1 MSQPP
6 NSIKTHTLSEAES
19 LLTRL
24 NDAIIGHAK
33 WLTEWNTNIIC
44 ETPIADKYISEDSH
58 RDCYF
63 GQWYYRER
71 ANYLHQKSEFAAI
84 EELHRTIH
92 NKMSALAKKINR
104 GGSITRTEY
113 ESFIDSEV
121 SFSESVINLRDEL
134 YKFLLSFDNLTGV
147 LNRQAFI
154 HILEQE
160 YARVIRFDEPC
171 CVVLMDIDNFKNI
184 NDEFGHAAG
193 DKALISIASFIIANL
208 RPYDSICRYG
218 GEEFLICMPKTSLEM
233 AHTIIERIRKEMS
246 QKKICVLEDNCIK
259 IPASFG
265 IAPMS
270 AEEELKNTIE
280 HADKALYRAKA
291 NGRNKVEVW
300 AENT

>member
-6 NSIKTHTLSEAES
+6 NSIKTQTLCEVES

-33 WLTEWNTNIIC
+33 WLTEWNTNVIC
-44 ETPIADKYISEDSH
+44 KIPMADKHISEESH
-58 RDCYF
+58 RDCDF
-63 GQWYYRER
+63 GRWYYREH
-71 ANYLHQKSEFAAI
+71 ANYLHQKPGFAAI

-92 NKMSALAKKINR
+92 NKMSAIVQKINR
-104 GGSITRTEY
+104 GESITRTEY
-113 ESFIDSEV
+113 ESFIDSEA

-147 LNRQAFI
+147 LNRQAFF

-160 YARVIRFDEPC
+160 YARVTRFNEPC

-184 NDEFGHAAG
+184 NDKYGHAAG
-193 DKALISIASFIIANL
+193 DEALISIASFIIANL

-233 AHTIIERIRKEMS
+233 AHTIIERIRKDLS
-246 QKKICVLEDNCIK
+246 QKKICVSDDNCIK

-300 AENT
+300 AENA